1 MKQKR
6 LVYCINNYLCNIKL
20 SIMEKK
26 MISTV
31 VLALIAIISYGQKIS
46 GTWNGKLNAG
56 SQKLS
61 LVFKFMQDGSGKDV
75 CTMDCLEQGVKDF
88 PAVVNYIS
96 ADSVNIS
103 ITRLGASYVGGLRN
117 GEIIGKFSQ
126 SGMVFDMNMTTGE
139 VKFIRT
145 QNPMPPFPYKTE
157 EVTFTNPSDKAL
169 FSGTLTYPVG
179 YEKMN
184 KKTVPVVLMITGS
197 GQENRDEEVFQHKPF
212 LVIADYLARNGVAT
226 LRYDDRGV
234 GSSKGDVKELTTI
247 VNMEDAMAGLTY
259 LKQLNKFG
267 KIGALGHSEGGTITF
282 MLASRGKVDFIISMA
297 GTGVKGDSVISEQV
311 HRMSELNGLSR
322 DIVEAQIA
330 QFTKTTN
337 PWLVYF
343 LNFDPASDIKNTKC
357 PTMAI
362 NGTKD
367 MQVIYTSNL
376 FSIKRL
382 LPENRK
388 NLVKE
393 YDGLN
398 HLFQHCTTGNS
409 SEYVNITE
417 TISPEVLKDIAD
429 WIKQINL
436 K

>member
-1 MKQKR
+1 
-6 LVYCINNYLCNIKL
+6 
-20 SIMEKK
+20 
-26 MISTV
+26 
-31 VLALIAIISYGQKIS
+31 
-46 GTWNGKLNAG
+46 
-56 SQKLS
+56 
-61 LVFKFMQDGSGKDV
+61 
-75 CTMDCLEQGVKDF
+75 
-88 PAVVNYIS
+88 
-96 ADSVNIS
+96 
-103 ITRLGASYVGGLRN
+103 
-117 GEIIGKFSQ
+117 
-126 SGMVFDMNMTTGE
+126 
-139 VKFIRT
+139 
-145 QNPMPPFPYKTE
+145 
-157 EVTFTNPSDKAL
+157 
-169 FSGTLTYPVG
+169 
-179 YEKMN
+179 
-184 KKTVPVVLMITGS
+184 
-197 GQENRDEEVFQHKPF
+197 
-212 LVIADYLARNGVAT
+212 
-226 LRYDDRGV
+226 
-234 GSSKGDVKELTTI
+234 
-247 VNMEDAMAGLTY
+247 AGLTY

-417 TISPEVLKDIAD
+417 TISPEVLKDIAN